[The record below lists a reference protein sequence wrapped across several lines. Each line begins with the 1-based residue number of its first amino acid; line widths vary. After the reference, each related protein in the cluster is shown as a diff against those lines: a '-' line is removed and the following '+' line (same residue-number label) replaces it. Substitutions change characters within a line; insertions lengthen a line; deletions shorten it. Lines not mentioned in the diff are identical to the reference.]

1 MINIAE
7 EIMKMHQSMIKMHQS
22 MINSGRI
29 MSQHFPAPPD
39 RGYVGSR
46 CGWYPERPKRRRK
59 IRS

>member
-1 MINIAE
+1 MIMINIAE
-7 EIMKMHQSMIKMHQS
+7 EIMKMHQS

-46 CGWYPERPKRRRK
+46 SGAAEATPED
-59 IRS
+59 S